1 MKRGA
6 FTFFVAPSVFIMLAL
21 MTLPLLA
28 SICLVAVNQS
38 CTIWMLRSF
47 FVEIPREFEEAAMI
61 DGAGRLRSFLSVIV
75 PIMWPGIITT
85 GLFTLLLAYI
95 DFLLARILTQV
106 NWTLPVGIAQFTG
119 GEDPGH
125 VTLAAAASVSTTLP
139 IPFVIIFFQ
148 KYLIRGLASGAVK
161 G

>member
-1 MKRGA
+1 MIASRRRLSKRRWIGSSA
-6 FTFFVAPSVFIMLAL
+6 TTMNSSSFI
-21 MTLPLLA
+21 
-28 SICLVAVNQS
+28 S
-38 CTIWMLRSF
+38 
-47 FVEIPREFEEAAMI
+47 
-61 DGAGRLRSFLSVIV
+61 
-75 PIMWPGIITT
+75 
-85 GLFTLLLAYI
+85 
-95 DFLLARILTQV
+95 TQI

-139 IPFVIIFFQ
+139 ILVVIIFFQ